1 MKLDRFRVVGSSIFH
16 SISMG
21 RHKLFSKD
29 YAQHLM
35 NPGGNLYDKRIDFKN
50 WVGVV
55 LAFLFY
61 EQKLV

>member
-1 MKLDRFRVVGSSIFH
+1 
-16 SISMG
+16 
-21 RHKLFSKD
+21 
-29 YAQHLM
+29 M

-55 LAFLFY
+55 LTFFFY

>member
-1 MKLDRFRVVGSSIFH
+1 MKLDGFRVVGSSIFH

-21 RHKLFSKD
+21 SQKLFSKD

-50 WVGVV
+50 
-55 LAFLFY
+55 
-61 EQKLV
+61 

>member
-1 MKLDRFRVVGSSIFH
+1 M
-16 SISMG
+16 
-21 RHKLFSKD
+21 
-29 YAQHLM
+29 
-35 NPGGNLYDKRIDFKN
+35 GGNLYDKRIDFKN